1 MSIVSFVL
9 LLEATRKGSVDAFS
23 PLKLMDVRK
32 GARATTAAGRF
43 DVVNTKLF
51 ATTDDD
57 KAKRMQEI
65 LKEEASNSNSMK
77 AAAEQMKNLKPEDM
91 DRMLQEMDSMN
102 PLQKQV
108 RTIRSSSS
116 IFENVCSESEVAPC
130 NPAVLDA
137 DSRISHSL
145 KFCFCMSN
153 RL

>member
-43 DVVNTKLF
+43 DVVQTKLY

-57 KAKRMQEI
+57 KSKRMQEI

-108 RTIRSSSS
+108 RTNLSSSS
-116 IFENVCSESEVAPC
+116 SFFNVYSESVAAPRS
-130 NPAVLDA
+130 PSVLDA
-137 DSRISHSL
+137 GKPISHFL
-145 KFCFCMSN
+145 KFHFCMSN